1 MYKIEIHQSGI
12 LINFTTDI
20 SIRPF
25 TRFQYSRFV
34 IFFFF
39 FNSKYSNLPFDAQIN
54 FCLHYIY
61 KFYLI
66 NIILFFLY
74 QKTNTIQFERDDTV

>member
-39 FNSKYSNLPFDAQIN
+39 LIQSIRISHSMPKLIFVSIIFIN
-54 FCLHYIY
+54 FI
-61 KFYLI
+61 
-66 NIILFFLY
+66 
-74 QKTNTIQFERDDTV
+74 